1 MPNIIVEYAD
11 PVAERVNVGGLV
23 EDLHRAALNTGLFS
37 PDAVKT
43 RAYPCHTWLIGERE
57 NHSTFVHV
65 EAGIL
70 AGRSAEQKKQLSEAL
85 LAVLVA
91 HCPAVFSMT
100 VDIRDMDT
108 QAFSKHTNDL

>member
-57 NHSTFVHV
+57 NQATFVHV
-65 EAGIL
+65 EASIL
-70 AGRSAEQKKQLSEAL
+70 SGRSTEQKS
-85 LAVLVA
+85 
-91 HCPAVFSMT
+91 S
-100 VDIRDMDT
+100 
-108 QAFSKHTNDL
+108 